1 MQVLPTLAVAVGLEE
16 AIVVQQLHWYF
27 RNPKNGREINGQ
39 RWIFNTYASWK
50 KIFPWWSEITI
61 KRIFIRL
68 EGMHIV
74 ESCQPEGGIS
84 RRKYYRLNYGMVNL
98 MRKGKL
104 SLPSDQIDT
113 IDGSNWTVPLTE
125 TTCIESKES
134 KETDHGSVDSF
145 PSTWKPRSGTKDE
158 KLQRIRMPKS
168 YPSEL
173 EFDSFLDS
181 DDLGSVIEYRSDLY
195 SELCTNKWHQWKE
208 WLGKWV
214 RIRDW
219 KAYLSAL
226 DSKIAPS

>member
-1 MQVLPTLAVAVGLEE
+1 MNTKNQVGDTPYPVNSSLLIEEPPLQVLPTLAVAVGLEE

-84 RRKYYRLNYGMVNL
+84 RRKYYRLNYGMINL

-104 SLPSDQIDT
+104 SLPSSPFWRID
-113 IDGSNWTVPLTE
+113 IGQRL
-125 TTCIESKES
+125 
-134 KETDHGSVDSF
+134 
-145 PSTWKPRSGTKDE
+145 KDE
-158 KLQRIRMPKS
+158 LGGLQEHGYAIGID
-168 YPSEL
+168 Y
-173 EFDSFLDS
+173 
-181 DDLGSVIEYRSDLY
+181 
-195 SELCTNKWHQWKE
+195 
-208 WLGKWV
+208 
-214 RIRDW
+214 
-219 KAYLSAL
+219 
-226 DSKIAPS
+226 